1 MDLKE
6 GKMGK
11 KLEQIDPLEYGIYGK
26 ELVAAAA
33 VKAYLRVLP
42 PQKAATQLS
51 QAIKPKMIRIYER
64 DAHCLPLPVD
74 SLIDGKNLAGLI
86 RRSLNASAGMLDARD
101 CVKWAGKRRT
111 ISTLSGIEGRE
122 IIESM
127 SDRLLWFF
135 ADCYRGLVYTGLED
149 GGRK

>member
-1 MDLKE
+1 M
-6 GKMGK
+6 
-11 KLEQIDPLEYGIYGK
+11 
-26 ELVAAAA
+26 
-33 VKAYLRVLP
+33 
-42 PQKAATQLS
+42 
-51 QAIKPKMIRIYER
+51 
-64 DAHCLPLPVD
+64 D

-127 SDRLLWFF
+127 SDGLLWFF